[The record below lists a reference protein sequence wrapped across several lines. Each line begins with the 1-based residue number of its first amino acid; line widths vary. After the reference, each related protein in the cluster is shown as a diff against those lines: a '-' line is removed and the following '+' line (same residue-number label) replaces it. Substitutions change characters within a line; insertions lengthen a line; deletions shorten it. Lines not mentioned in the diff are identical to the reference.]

1 MLIPPLAHCRESLFG
16 VKFGLEQFSYFGQ
29 DYQDFLAS
37 NGLRKALKLGLTA
50 GVFATISFTNVLA
63 FQPEILV
70 VWAGD
75 AYKGAA
81 SSWDS
86 VLWGPYYGQV
96 KYTDRVAYLAIP
108 ALIRTRFG
116 YLNFLV
122 GPTLLVKL
130 GKGTLS
136 RDADDDVLQFDFWYT
151 GLDSQ
156 EYSTDV
162 FSSFLLAATAGIGIE
177 LPFGRYVFL
186 LEARGHYVF
195 TNVLGSTQG
204 SNFNAYSIGLMAG
217 YGIGPRERKAIRT
230 RLR

>member
-1 MLIPPLAHCRESLFG
+1 MLG
-16 VKFGLEQFSYFGQ
+16 VKFGLEYFSYSGQ
-29 DYQDFLAS
+29 DYENFLSS
-37 NGLRKALKLGLTA
+37 NGLRKALKLGVAA
-50 GVFATISFTNVLA
+50 GIFATIYFTRAIA

-75 AYKGAA
+75 AYKGYAFT
-81 SSWDS
+81 WDA

-96 KYTDRVAYLAIP
+96 KYSDRVTYLTMP
-108 ALIRTRFG
+108 ALIKMRFRPV
-116 YLNFLV
+116 NFFV
-122 GPTLLVKL
+122 GPTLMVKL
-130 GKGTLS
+130 GNGTQSL
-136 RDADDDVLQFDFWYT
+136 DAEDELLQWDFYYT

-156 EYSTDV
+156 EYASGV

-186 LEARGHYVF
+186 LEARGNYVF

-204 SNFNAYSIGLMAG
+204 SDFNAYSIGLMAS